1 MVTTRSVLRDAN
13 NRRQLNEDSCKIY
26 KLTND
31 LLQLIFQYVGGMQYG
46 FVACTSYRFSAQYL
60 DTFNDTITSYKNA
73 VRSVSCAA
81 FCLQSDEPHCYS
93 SFFGLETNYC
103 SRAMILF
110 RTAALE
116 GKLEILIWGEDSGYE
131 LKKLLGYRV
140 GSGEYSIHPPRNYSI
155 RPPRNNQNIIA
166 YAARK
171 GHLNVVQYMRNLGI
185 GWDERTCRFAAMNG
199 HLELLKWCRAN
210 QCTWDDRTCAYAALN
225 GHFELL
231 KWCRENQCPWDEGT
245 CANAAA
251 GGHLKLLKWARANH
265 CPWNEGTCAKAAAGG
280 HLKLLKWARTNG
292 CPWNTLTCSNAARKG
307 HLDVL
312 KYARANQCPTNEK
325 TCEFAAENGHLELLQ
340 WARADGCAFNEIKC
354 NEYIEIYERYE
365 RELLTQGCAR
375 PCRVCYFT
383 RCRCHIVSDYV
394 NYNSDQSVSTISWE
408 APTS

>member
-60 DTFNDTITSYKNA
+60 DTFNDTITSYENA
-73 VRSVSCAA
+73 VHSVSCAA
-81 FCLQSDEPHCYS
+81 ICLQSDDPHCYS
-93 SFFGLETNYC
+93 
-103 SRAMILF
+103 RANILF

-116 GKLEILIWGEDSGYE
+116 GKLEILIWGEDCGYE

-140 GSGEYSIHPPRNYSI
+140 ETVNHALK
-155 RPPRNNQNIIA
+155 NQNIIA
-166 YAARK
+166 YAARN
-171 GHLNVVQYMRNLGI
+171 GHLNVVQYMRKLGI

-210 QCTWDDRTCAYAALN
+210 QCTWDERTCAYAALN

-231 KWCRENQCPWDEGT
+231 KWCWENQCPWDEDT
-245 CANAAA
+245 CAYAAA
-251 GGHLKLLKWARANH
+251 TGNLEILIWARANQ
-265 CPWNEGTCAKAAAGG
+265 CPWDEWTCAKAAAGG
-280 HLKLLKWARTNG
+280 HLNLLKWARANQ
-292 CPWNTLTCSNAARKG
+292 CPWNTHTCSFAAYRG

-312 KYARANQCPTNEK
+312 KWARANQCPTDEK
-325 TCEFAAENGHLELLQ
+325 TCEFAAENGNIELLQ

-354 NEYIEIYERYE
+354 NEYLTLGCGQCRLVYFGRSRYS
-365 RELLTQGCAR
+365 
-375 PCRVCYFT
+375 
-383 RCRCHIVSDYV
+383 IVSHYDYDDD
-394 NYNSDQSVSTISWE
+394 SDQSVSTISQARVE
-408 APTS
+408 ICPM

>member
-1 MVTTRSVLRDAN
+1 MVTTRSVLRDAR
-13 NRRQLNEDSCKIY
+13 NRTQLNEDSCKIY
-26 KLTND
+26 KLSND
-31 LLQLIFQYVGGMQYG
+31 ELQLIFQYVGEMQYG
-46 FVACTSYRFSAQYL
+46 FVACTSHRFYEQYL

-93 SFFGLETNYC
+93 SFFGLETHCC
-103 SRAMILF
+103 SRANILF

-140 GSGEYSIHPPRNYSI
+140 GSREYSIH
-155 RPPRNNQNIIA
+155 PPRNNQNIIA

-171 GHLNVVQYMRNLGI
+171 GHLNVVQYMRKLGI

-231 KWCRENQCPWDEGT
+231 KWARANHCPWDEGT
-245 CANAAA
+245 CAN
-251 GGHLKLLKWARANH
+251 
-265 CPWNEGTCAKAAAGG
+265 AAAGG

-312 KYARANQCPTNEK
+312 KFARANQCPTNEK

-408 APTS
+408 APTSSI